1 MTSGDFLHLGEAQL
15 KDAGIQ
21 TARLDCLVLLSD
33 ILEVD
38 KANILAH
45 PDQQLTEAQQRIL
58 EQHIADRVQHIPL
71 AYIRGRAMFYGREF
85 AVSPAVL
92 VPRPE
97 TESIITLLLGLT
109 PPSKP
114 RIADIGCGSGC
125 IGITIALEL
134 PGAAVDLYDIDDA
147 ARVVA
152 SQNAATLKA
161 NVGIAKSDL
170 LRDISKDYDVILA
183 NLPYVPDN
191 FPINEAAGHEP
202 DIALFSGIDG
212 LDHYRAFWTQVQSLE
227 SHPAYIITESLPSQ
241 HHANAMLARHAG
253 FILEK
258 NDGFAQLFVRA

>member
-114 RIADIGCGSGC
+114 RIAMPAS
-125 IGITIALEL
+125 
-134 PGAAVDLYDIDDA
+134 
-147 ARVVA
+147 VVM
-152 SQNAATLKA
+152 
-161 NVGIAKSDL
+161 
-170 LRDISKDYDVILA
+170 R
-183 NLPYVPDN
+183 
-191 FPINEAAGHEP
+191 
-202 DIALFSGIDG
+202 
-212 LDHYRAFWTQVQSLE
+212 
-227 SHPAYIITESLPSQ
+227 
-241 HHANAMLARHAG
+241 
-253 FILEK
+253 
-258 NDGFAQLFVRA
+258 